1 MFLILVLIQG
11 LVMYFPLKF
20 SETNL
25 KFANQGGLFNIL
37 NSSGHTWRI
46 TMVIFL

>member
-1 MFLILVLIQG
+1 
-11 LVMYFPLKF
+11 MYLPLKF

-25 KFANQGGLFNIL
+25 EFANQGGLFNIL